1 MAPTPFL
8 RVHLQPEGLFSTKV
22 FFFNFYCYSI
32 TVVCIFSPSLHPTPA
47 KPTSLP
53 HLHTPLDFVHLSFI
67 VVPVIPSPH
76 CPLPTPLWLL
86 LHSSEVPRYLKYT
99 KVFKLYERSGG
110 RTGIFWF
117 LVSSFHVA
125 CANQLQFTK
134 REGMEDEL
142 RRKDSGNEKCQEK
155 LET

>member
-1 MAPTPFL
+1 M
-8 RVHLQPEGLFSTKV
+8 
-22 FFFNFYCYSI
+22 
-32 TVVCIFSPSLHPTPA
+32 
-47 KPTSLP
+47 
-53 HLHTPLDFVHLSFI
+53 SFI

-86 LHSSEVPRYLKYT
+86 LNCSEVPRYLKYT

-134 REGMEDEL
+134 REGIVE
-142 RRKDSGNEKCQEK
+142 RRVFRNYYKGYMDKSKGEGGSWGGREVWQGEV
-155 LET
+155 